1 MSQQPS
7 GWYDDP
13 SNPEML
19 RYWDGVMWTSHTAP
33 KRSPTLPQGSGTL
46 PQASGPG
53 SAATQ
58 GVPTQAPTTPMPQGS
73 GWQGESPQGY
83 GQQGQQGQPGQ
94 PGQYGQ
100 APQYGQPSQYGQY
113 GQAPQYPGA
122 PASAAWMQTIKTTA
136 DGVPLASWGR
146 RLAAW
151 LLDGIILTILSYL
164 LLRVFAPDY
173 FTAFQNLIDAASRQS
188 ESELQSVATDLAAQA
203 LRVGLISW
211 GTVTVYCLA
220 FWTTLA
226 QTPGK
231 LAVGISV
238 RRVDRPGPLDIGTA
252 LRRRLLS
259 VLQIVPLVSGLYFI
273 VFLLDYLWPL
283 WDDKRQALHDKIGGT
298 QVVMGKQPRVPR

>member
-13 SNPEML
+13 SSPEML
-19 RYWDGVMWTSHTAP
+19 RYWDGVMWTSHTTP
-33 KRSPTLPQGSGTL
+33 KKSPTLPQSSGL
-46 PQASGPG
+46 PPQAASSDATGA
-53 SAATQ
+53 AATQ
-58 GVPTQAPTTPMPQGS
+58 GGPTPTTPMPQGS
-73 GWQGESPQGY
+73 GWQGQAPQAY
-83 GQQGQQGQPGQ
+83 GQAGA

-100 APQYGQPSQYGQY
+100 QGQY

-151 LLDGIILTILSYL
+151 IIDGILLTILTYL
-164 LLRVFAPDY
+164 LLRAFTPAY
-173 FTAFQNLIDAASRQS
+173 FTTVENLIDAASRQNQAEIQNIAQDIAR
-188 ESELQSVATDLAAQA
+188 ESF
-203 LRVGLISW
+203 RVGLITW
-211 GTVTVYCLA
+211 ATVTVYCLA

-231 LAVGISV
+231 MALGISV
-238 RRVDRPGPLDIGTA
+238 RRVDRPGPLDIVSA

-283 WDDKRQALHDKIGGT
+283 WNDKRQALHDKVGGT
-298 QVVMGKQPRVPR
+298 QVVVGKQPRGQG

>member
-33 KRSPTLPQGSGTL
+33 KKSPTLPQSTAVP
-46 PQASGPG
+46 PQAASSDTTGA
-53 SAATQ
+53 AATQ
-58 GVPTQAPTTPMPQGS
+58 GVPTPTTPMPQGS
-73 GWQGESPQGY
+73 GWQG
-83 GQQGQQGQPGQ
+83 
-94 PGQYGQ
+94 Q
-100 APQYGQPSQYGQY
+100 APQAYGQGGQVGQQGQY

-122 PASAAWMQTIKTTA
+122 PANAAWMQTIKTTA

-151 LLDGIILTILSYL
+151 VLDGILLTILSYL
-164 LLRVFAPDY
+164 LLRSFAPAY
-173 FTAFQNLIDAASRQS
+173 FTAIENLIDAASRQDQT
-188 ESELQSVATDLAAQA
+188 ELQNIATDVAAQS
-203 LRVGLISW
+203 LRVGLITW

-231 LAVGISV
+231 MAVGISV
-238 RRVDRPGPLDIGTA
+238 RRVDRPGPLDIVTA

-259 VLQIVPLVSGLYFI
+259 VLQVVPLVSGLYFI

-283 WDDKRQALHDKIGGT
+283 WDDKRQALHDKVGAT
-298 QVVMGKQPRVPR
+298 QVVIGKQPRGPR

>member
-33 KRSPTLPQGSGTL
+33 KKSPTLPQSSGQP
-46 PQASGPG
+46 PQAASSDATGA
-53 SAATQ
+53 AATQ
-58 GVPTQAPTTPMPQGS
+58 GVPTSTTPMPQGS
-73 GWQGESPQGY
+73 GWQGQAPQAY
-83 GQQGQQGQPGQ
+83 GQGQA

-100 APQYGQPSQYGQY
+100 QGQY

-122 PASAAWMQTIKTTA
+122 PPSAAWMQTIKTTA

-151 LLDGIILTILSYL
+151 IIDGVILTILSYL
-164 LLRVFAPDY
+164 MLRAFAPDY
-173 FTAFQNLIDAASRQS
+173 FTTIENLIDAASRQDQT
-188 ESELQSVATDLAAQA
+188 EIQSIAQDVAGQA
-203 LRVGLISW
+203 FRVGLITW

-231 LAVGISV
+231 MAVGISV
-238 RRVDRPGPLDIGTA
+238 RRVDRPGPLDIVSA

-259 VLQIVPLVSGLYFI
+259 LLQIVPLVSGLYFI

-283 WDDKRQALHDKIGGT
+283 WDDKRQALHDKVGGT
-298 QVVMGKQPRVPR
+298 QVVVGKQPRGQG

>member
-33 KRSPTLPQGSGTL
+33 KKSPTLPQSSGL
-46 PQASGPG
+46 PPQSSSADATGA
-53 SAATQ
+53 AATQ
-58 GVPTQAPTTPMPQGS
+58 GVPTPTTPMPQGS
-73 GWQGESPQGY
+73 GWQGQAPQAYGQG
-83 GQQGQQGQPGQ
+83 GQQGQYGQ
-94 PGQYGQ
+94 GQYGQ
-100 APQYGQPSQYGQY
+100 GQY

-122 PASAAWMQTIKTTA
+122 PGAAWMQTIKTTA

-151 LLDGIILTILSYL
+151 IIDGILLSILTYL
-164 LLRVFAPDY
+164 LLRAFAPDY
-173 FTAFQNLIDAASRQS
+173 FTSIQNLIDAASRQDQTAL
-188 ESELQSVATDLAAQA
+188 ENIAQDIAGQA

-211 GTVTVYCLA
+211 GTVTVYCIA

-231 LAVGISV
+231 MALGISV
-238 RRVDRPGPLDIGTA
+238 RRVDQPGPLDIGTA
-252 LRRRLLS
+252 LRRRLIS
-259 VLQIVPLVSGLYFI
+259 VLQIVPLVSGLYPI

-283 WDDKRQALHDKIGGT
+283 WDDKRQALHDKVART
-298 QVVMGKQPRVPR
+298 QVVVGKQPRGQQR

>member
-13 SNPEML
+13 SNPDML

-33 KRSPTLPQGSGTL
+33 KKSPTLPQSSSL
-46 PQASGPG
+46 PPQASSSDATGA
-53 SAATQ
+53 AATQ
-58 GVPTQAPTTPMPQGS
+58 GVPTATTPMPQGS
-73 GWQGESPQGY
+73 GWQG
-83 GQQGQQGQPGQ
+83 
-94 PGQYGQ
+94 Q
-100 APQYGQPSQYGQY
+100 APQAYGQGGQVGQQGQY

-122 PASAAWMQTIKTTA
+122 PATAAWMQTIKTTA

-151 LLDGIILTILSYL
+151 IIDGVILTILSYVL
-164 LLRVFAPDY
+164 LNAFASDY
-173 FTAFQNLIDAASRQS
+173 FTTIENLIDAASRQNQT
-188 ESELQSVATDLAAQA
+188 EIQNIAQDLAGQA
-203 LRVGLISW
+203 FRVGLITW
-211 GTVTVYCLA
+211 GTITVYCLA

-231 LAVGISV
+231 MAVGISV
-238 RRVDRPGPLDIGTA
+238 RRVDRPGPLDIGSA
-252 LRRRLLS
+252 LRRRLIS

-283 WDDKRQALHDKIGGT
+283 WDDKRQALHDKVGRT
-298 QVVMGKQPRVPR
+298 QVVMGKQPRGQA